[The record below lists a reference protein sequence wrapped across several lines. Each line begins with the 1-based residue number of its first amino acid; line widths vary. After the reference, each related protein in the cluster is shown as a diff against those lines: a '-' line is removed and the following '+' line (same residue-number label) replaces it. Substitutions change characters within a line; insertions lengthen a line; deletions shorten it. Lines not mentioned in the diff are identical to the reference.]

1 MKNAIAFFTI
11 CICLIAG
18 NGNAKEKPQSLLWK
32 ITGKG
37 LTTPSYLFGTI
48 HMICEDNYL
57 FREKVT
63 RAFDESEKLYFE
75 INYDDPAEIAEMQKG
90 MTSTGSWTKDLSP
103 EKKARL
109 EDALKKYYGMTIQQ
123 ADKLSPSMMIS
134 YLSYKSVGCTKFRS
148 YEMEL
153 SKLAK
158 SRNKPMGG
166 LEKVAAQMDAIR
178 QSYAP
183 DDLVSQLS
191 LTPEYASLIAEA
203 QKAYKAE
210 ELDKVGELLNDSRFM
225 NPEIR
230 KASLD
235 GRNQNWADRIPAL
248 MQQNTSF
255 FAVGAAHLSGKKG
268 LIQLL
273 RKKGYTVT
281 PVLE

>member
-1 MKNAIAFFTI
+1 MKNAIAFLTI

-90 MTSTGSWTKDLSP
+90 MTSTGSWTNTLSP
-103 EKKARL
+103 EKKTRL

-178 QSYAP
+178 QSYTP

-191 LTPEYASLIAEA
+191 LTPEYTSLIAEA

-210 ELDKVGELLNDSRFM
+210 ELDKVGELLNDPRFM

-230 KASLD
+230 KVSLD

-273 RKKGYTVT
+273 RKKRYTVT
-281 PVLE
+281 PVLD

>member
-32 ITGKG
+32 VSGKG

-57 FREKVT
+57 LREKVT

-191 LTPEYASLIAEA
+191 LTPEYTSLIAEA

-210 ELDKVGELLNDSRFM
+210 ELDKVGELLNDPRFM

-230 KASLD
+230 KVSLD
-235 GRNQNWADRIPAL
+235 GRNQNWADLIPAL

>member
-90 MTSTGSWTKDLSP
+90 MTSTGSWTNNLSP

-178 QSYAP
+178 QSYTP

-191 LTPEYASLIAEA
+191 LTPEYTSLIAEA

-230 KASLD
+230 KVSLD

>member
-134 YLSYKSVGCTKFRS
+134 YLSYKSVGCSKFRS

-191 LTPEYASLIAEA
+191 LTPEYTSLIAEA

-210 ELDKVGELLNDSRFM
+210 ELDKVGELLNDPRFM

-230 KASLD
+230 KVSLD
-235 GRNQNWADRIPAL
+235 GRNQNWAERIPAL